1 MKRNQYW
8 IIAAIMTLC
17 GITAQA
23 QETTMAFP
31 QAEWSKAGDILQREA
46 YNPTT
51 DIRKVSYPLAS
62 RKGGANEATYRLDGI
77 VADETTQGIVISN
90 QKKIIRR

>member
-31 QAEWSKAGDILQREA
+31 QAEWSKAGDILMHTPGPELFNGIIHPA
-46 YNPTT
+46 AGLFE
-51 DIRKVSYPLAS
+51 DIIELC
-62 RKGGANEATYRLDGI
+62 
-77 VADETTQGIVISN
+77 
-90 QKKIIRR
+90 